1 VGEHGKY
8 TSILR
13 SSTEINMYYH
23 NGPKKVKL
31 IHCKAACT
39 LASSVV
45 HLFSCMD
52 KTYKFMSQCWQ
63 RQIFHLPLLKCCSIF
78 HFWWNMTVLCLTR
91 ECMLQFVSC

>member
-23 NGPKKVKL
+23 NGPEKVKL
-31 IHCKAACT
+31 THCKAAGI

-45 HLFSCMD
+45 YLFSCMD
-52 KTYKFMSQCWQ
+52 KTQCSQG
-63 RQIFHLPLLKCCSIF
+63 QIFHLPLFKCCSIF
-78 HFWWNMTVLCLTR
+78 HFLVEYDCFM
-91 ECMLQFVSC
+91 S